1 MKLGTTYPQIELG
14 GDPQSLRRFAEATE
28 QLGYDHILLYDHVV
42 GAVHEGRDPPLWGP
56 YTEKDP
62 FHDIFTA
69 FAYLAALTTRIE
81 LISGILI
88 LPQRQTVLVAKQAA
102 DVALMSNDRLRLG
115 VGSGWNYVEY
125 DALGEDWARRGAK
138 MSEQIPYLRRLWSEE
153 AIDWR
158 GQFDRMDRGNIV
170 PRPKHPIPIYC
181 GGFTEPA
188 FRRAAKLADGFIYAS
203 ALTPGALDNIARVNE
218 LLRAEGRSPESFYK
232 LSVLHPDDTGVP
244 INDIIEA
251 LLRLRDAGADDASI
265 VTMRRGL
272 TAVDQH
278 IDFIAEV
285 KARAEA
291 ALR

>member
-14 GDPQSLRRFAEATE
+14 GDPHALRRFAEATE

-69 FAYLAALTTRIE
+69 FAYLAALTERIE

-102 DVALMSNDRLRLG
+102 DVDLMSNGRLRLG

-125 DALGEDWARRGAK
+125 DALGEEWAKRGAK

-158 GQFDRMDRGNIV
+158 GQFDQIDRGNIV
-170 PRPKHPIPIYC
+170 PRPKRQIPIYC
-181 GGFTEPA
+181 GGFADPA
-188 FRRAAKLADGFIYAS
+188 FRRAAKLADGFIFAS
-203 ALTPGALDNIARVNE
+203 ALSDQAIASWGRVKE
-218 LLRAEGRSPESFYK
+218 LLREEGRSTEDFGT
-232 LSVLHPDDTGVP
+232 LFVLHPDQPNVR
-244 INDIIEA
+244 INQIAEA
-251 LLRLRDAGADDASI
+251 LLRLRDAGADEASI
-265 VTMRRGL
+265 VTMQKGFA
-272 TAVDQH
+272 TVDQH
-278 IDFIAEV
+278 IDFITEV
-285 KARAEA
+285 KAKAEA

>member
-14 GDPQSLRRFAEATE
+14 GDPRSLRRFAEATE
-28 QLGYDHILLYDHVV
+28 QLGYDHILIYDHVV

-69 FAYLAALTTRIE
+69 FAYLAALTERIE

-102 DVALMSNDRLRLG
+102 DVALMSNNRLRLG

-125 DALGEDWARRGAK
+125 DALGEDWAKRGAK

-153 AIDWR
+153 AIDWH
-158 GQFDRMDRGNIV
+158 GQFDRMDRGNII
-170 PRPKHPIPIYC
+170 PRPKRQIPIYC
-181 GGFTEPA
+181 GGFSEPA
-188 FRRAAKLADGFIYAS
+188 FRRAAKLADGFIFAS
-203 ALTPGALDNIARVNE
+203 ALTPGALDNIGRVNQ
-218 LLRAEGRSPESFYK
+218 LLREEGRSPDDFYK
-232 LSVLHPDDTGVP
+232 LSVLHPDDMNVP
-244 INDIIEA
+244 VDQIIAA

-272 TAVDQH
+272 TTVDQH

-285 KARAEA
+285 KAKADA

>member
-14 GDPQSLRRFAEATE
+14 GDPQSLRRFAQATE

-69 FAYLAALTTRIE
+69 FAFLAGLTERIE

-102 DVALMSNDRLRLG
+102 DVDLMSNGRLRLG

-125 DALGEDWARRGAK
+125 DALGEDWASRGAR
-138 MSEQIPYLRRLWSEE
+138 MSEQIPYLRRLWGEE

-158 GQFDRMDRGNIV
+158 GEFDRMDHGNIV
-170 PRPKHPIPIYC
+170 PRPKRQIPIYC
-181 GGFTEPA
+181 GGFAEPA
-188 FRRAAKLADGFIYAS
+188 FRRAARLADGFIFAS
-203 ALTPGALDNIARVNE
+203 ALTPGALDNINRVNE
-218 LLRAEGRSPESFYK
+218 LLRAEGRSPDDFYK
-232 LSVLHPDDTGVP
+232 LSVLHPDDAGVP
-244 INDIIEA
+244 IDQIIEA
-251 LLRLRDAGADDASI
+251 LLRLRDAGADDASF
-265 VTMRRGL
+265 VTMRRGF
-272 TAVDQH
+272 TTVDQH
-278 IDFIAEV
+278 IDFITEV
-285 KARAEA
+285 KAKADA

>member
-28 QLGYDHILLYDHVV
+28 QLGYDHILIYDHVV

-88 LPQRQTVLVAKQAA
+88 LPQRQTVLVAKQAT
-102 DVALMSNDRLRLG
+102 DVALMSNGRLRLG

-125 DALGEDWARRGAK
+125 DALGEDWDKRGAK

-158 GQFDRMDRGNIV
+158 GQFDQIDRGNIV
-170 PRPKHPIPIYC
+170 PRPKQQIPIYC
-181 GGFTEPA
+181 GGFSEPA
-188 FRRAAKLADGFIYAS
+188 FRRAAKLADGFIFAS

-218 LLRAEGRSPESFYK
+218 LLRGQGRSPADFYK
-232 LSVLHPDDTGVP
+232 LSVLHPDELNTPV
-244 INDIIEA
+244 NEIIEA

-272 TAVDQH
+272 TTLDQH
-278 IDFIAEV
+278 IDFIADM
-285 KARAEA
+285 KARADA

>member
-28 QLGYDHILLYDHVV
+28 QLGYDHILIYDHVV

-69 FAYLAALTTRIE
+69 FAYLAALTERIE

-88 LPQRQTVLVAKQAA
+88 LPQRQTVLVAKQAT
-102 DVALMSNDRLRLG
+102 DVALMSNGRLRLG

-125 DALGEDWARRGAK
+125 DALGEDWAKRGAK

-158 GQFDRMDRGNIV
+158 GQFDQIDRGNIV
-170 PRPKHPIPIYC
+170 PRPQHQIPIYC

-188 FRRAAKLADGFIYAS
+188 FRRAAKLADGFIFAS
-203 ALTPGALDNIARVNE
+203 ALTAGALDNIGRVNQ
-218 LLRAEGRSPESFYK
+218 LLGEQGRSPADFYK
-232 LSVLHPDDTGVP
+232 LSVLHPDELNTPVG
-244 INDIIEA
+244 DIIEA

-272 TAVDQH
+272 TTIDQH
-278 IDFIAEV
+278 LDFIADI
-285 KARAEA
+285 KARADA